1 MENLTDFITFK
12 QLLEYATFV
21 PLLVLL
27 VQLIKNPVDKLTQK
41 LFKTT
46 FHTMYLVFF
55 LCFVLRLIILVL
67 DGSTVTGQLIMT
79 TFANSVFI
87 STAGIGLYSVIQK
100 EDKKAG
106 EQ

>member
-1 MENLTDFITFK
+1 MENLTNFITFE

-27 VQLIKNPVDKLTQK
+27 VQLVKEPFDRLTMK
-41 LFKTT
+41 IFKTT

-87 STAGIGLYSVIQK
+87 STSGIGFYSVIKNDNKQ
-100 EDKKAG
+100 E
-106 EQ
+106 

>member
-1 MENLTDFITFK
+1 MENLTDFLTFG

-27 VQLIKNPVDKLTQK
+27 VQLIKNPIDKLTQK
-41 LFKTT
+41 IFKTT

-55 LCFVLRLIILVL
+55 LCFILRLIILAL
-67 DGSTVTGQLIMT
+67 NNEAITGQLIIT

-87 STAGIGLYSVIQK
+87 STSGIGLYSIIKNDNKQ
-100 EDKKAG
+100 E
-106 EQ
+106 

>member
-1 MENLTDFITFK
+1 MENLTDFLTFG

-27 VQLIKNPVDKLTQK
+27 VQLIKNPIDKLTQK
-41 LFKTT
+41 IFKTT

-55 LCFVLRLIILVL
+55 LCFILRLLILIL
-67 DGSTVTGQLIMT
+67 DGSQVDGQLIMT

-87 STAGIGLYSVIQK
+87 STSGIGLYSIIK
-100 EDKKAG
+100 NEK
-106 EQ
+106 

>member
-1 MENLTDFITFK
+1 MENLTDFITFE

-55 LCFVLRLIILVL
+55 LCFILRLVILIL
-67 DGSTVTGQLIMT
+67 DGSTITGQLIMT
-79 TFANSVFI
+79 TFANSIFI
-87 STAGIGLYSVIQK
+87 STSGIGLYSVITK
-100 EDKKAG
+100 EDEKTN
-106 EQ
+106 Q

>member
-1 MENLTDFITFK
+1 MENLTNFITFN

-21 PLLVLL
+21 PFLVLL

-41 LFKTT
+41 IFKTT

-55 LCFVLRLIILVL
+55 LCFILRLIILVL
-67 DGSTVTGQLIMT
+67 NYEPVTGQLIMT

-87 STAGIGLYSVIQK
+87 STSGIGLYSIIKNDNKQ
-100 EDKKAG
+100 E
-106 EQ
+106 

>member
-1 MENLTDFITFK
+1 MENLTNFITFE

-27 VQLIKNPVDKLTQK
+27 IQLVKEPFDRLTMK
-41 LFKTT
+41 IFKTT

-55 LCFVLRLIILVL
+55 LCVVLRLVILVL
-67 DGSTVTGQLIMT
+67 DGETITGQLIMT

-87 STAGIGLYSVIQK
+87 STSGIGLYSVIK
-100 EDKKAG
+100 NEK
-106 EQ
+106 

>member
-1 MENLTDFITFK
+1 MENLTNFITFE
-12 QLLEYATFV
+12 QLLEYTTFV

-27 VQLIKNPVDKLTQK
+27 VQLVKEPFDRLTMK
-41 LFKTT
+41 IFKTT

-55 LCFVLRLIILVL
+55 LCFILRLIILVL
-67 DGSTVTGQLIMT
+67 DGAKITGQLIMT

-87 STAGIGLYSVIQK
+87 STAGIGLYSVIKK

>member
-1 MENLTDFITFK
+1 MENLTNFITFK

-27 VQLIKNPVDKLTQK
+27 VQLIKEPFDRLTMK
-41 LFKTT
+41 IFKTT

-55 LCFVLRLIILVL
+55 LCFILRLLILIL
-67 DGSTVTGQLIMT
+67 DGSQVDGQLIMT

-87 STAGIGLYSVIQK
+87 STSGIGLYSIIK
-100 EDKKAG
+100 NDNKN
-106 EQ
+106 

>member
-1 MENLTDFITFK
+1 MENLTNFITFK

-21 PLLVLL
+21 PMLVLL
-27 VQLIKNPVDKLTQK
+27 VQLIKEPLDKLTTK
-41 LFKTT
+41 IFKTT

-67 DGSTVTGQLIMT
+67 DGANITGQLIMT

-87 STAGIGLYSVIQK
+87 STSGIGLYSIIK
-100 EDKKAG
+100 NKK
-106 EQ
+106 

>member
-1 MENLTDFITFK
+1 MENLTNFLTFE

-27 VQLIKNPVDKLTQK
+27 VQLIKAPVDKISQK
-41 LFKTT
+41 IFKTT

-55 LCFVLRLIILVL
+55 LCFILRLVILIL
-67 DGSTVTGQLIMT
+67 DGSQVTGQLIMT

-87 STAGIGLYSVIQK
+87 STSGIGLYSIIKNDNKQ
-100 EDKKAG
+100 E
-106 EQ
+106 